1 MSYSRR
7 SKLPPLKLTV
17 WSGAGTPTKRV
28 VHRGLKS
35 HVESTGSNNMAS
47 CSKNVVTEGVIQPES
62 PLGLEQHEEVSV
74 DNSGLLEP
82 SHYEIETKSS
92 IKHWTEIRKKLLT
105 AHTEGSCMPEQSA
118 CTMCDKMAE
127 VRCQR
132 CGPYTFYCE
141 SCFLLHHSRIN
152 IFHVAEK
159 WKVSNINQITKVCT

>member
-28 VHRGLKS
+28 VHRGQKS

-47 CSKNVVTEGVIQPES
+47 CSKNVVTEGFIQPES

-118 CTMCDKMAE
+118 CIMCDKMAE
-127 VRCQR
+127 VRCKDVDR
-132 CGPYTFYCE
+132 IHFIANHVFCCIIAELTFFMWRR
-141 SCFLLHHSRIN
+141 SG
-152 IFHVAEK
+152 K
-159 WKVSNINQITKVCT
+159 